1 MDDAAI
7 SRPQGHSAMTSA
19 AKLPFLRRMIRHRL
33 SHRKAACPY
42 CGESSRLQRIAR
54 KKLVLDVLQCEQC
67 LLMFRWP
74 VETREEFYTFYQG
87 EYAEG
92 AITDVPLPD
101 ELARLCLTEFRG
113 GPLDLAGKIKI
124 VRALVPAG
132 RALDYGCSWGYG
144 VHQLRQAGFDALGFE
159 ISARR
164 AAFGR
169 TGLGVEI
176 LENREA
182 LESLPEGSFDVLFSN
197 HVVEHL
203 PDLGAAFE
211 QFRRLLRREGLLFL
225 VLPNFDGE
233 RARHGSLI
241 RWIGAAHPVAPTRKF
256 FLRNLPTHAFADVRC
271 GSGPFTETA
280 VEQISQ
286 GRFDALP
293 TEGDELL
300 VIARKA

>member
-1 MDDAAI
+1 
-7 SRPQGHSAMTSA
+7 MTSA
-19 AKLPFLRRMIRHRL
+19 AKLPFLGRMIRHRL
-33 SHRKAACPY
+33 SRRKAACPY
-42 CGESSRLQRIAR
+42 CGERSQLRRIAR
-54 KKLVLDVLQCEQC
+54 KKLVLEVLQCEGC
-67 LLMFRWP
+67 ALMFRWP
-74 VETREEFYTFYQG
+74 VETREEFHSFYQE

-92 AITDVPLPD
+92 AITELPLPE

-113 GPLDLAGKIKI
+113 GPLDLARKIEI

-144 VHQLRQAGFDALGFE
+144 VHQLRKAGFDALGFE

-164 AAFGR
+164 AAYGR
-169 TGLGVEI
+169 AELGVEI
-176 LENREA
+176 LEKREA
-182 LESLPEGSFDVLFSN
+182 LESLPGGSFDLLFSN

-211 QFRRLLRREGLLFL
+211 EFRRLLRREGLLFL

-233 RARHGSLI
+233 RARHGSLMS
-241 RWIGAAHPVAPTRKF
+241 WIGAAHPVAPTRKF
-256 FLRNLPTHAFADVRC
+256 FLRNLPTYAFTNVRC
-271 GSGPFTETA
+271 ASGPFTDTV